1 MKRTLT
7 GLGIVLLFS
16 FMLLSPKAVFSGASS
31 GLLLWFQT
39 ILPTLFPFLLV
50 SNLLLATGS
59 IHYLT
64 SAFSKICRTFLS
76 VSDCGSFAV
85 ITGFLCGY
93 PMGAKTASDL
103 LDAQKISRSEAS
115 YLLSFCNNTSPAFIL
130 SYVVIQNLKK
140 DSISIPFLLI
150 LTLTP
155 LMMSFV
161 FRLFYRAKDHIHPFS
176 HMMQV
181 SSSTA
186 SQSENLSAN
195 YFDRCI
201 MNAFES
207 ITKVGG
213 YMMMFSVLIQLL
225 ASALPDNTASLLL
238 YSSLEISTGIR
249 RLASSALYTSHKIIL
264 CAALTSFGGWCCI
277 AQTYSMISGNH
288 LPILPYIAE
297 NWPPHW

>member
-93 PMGAKTASDL
+93 PMGAKTAADL
-103 LDAQKISRSEAS
+103 NTQGYITHREAC
-115 YLLSFCNNTSPAFIL
+115 YLLSFCNNTSPVFIMN
-130 SYVVIQNLKK
+130 Y
-140 DSISIPFLLI
+140 ISIRHWKTKRFCSP
-150 LTLTP
+150 
-155 LMMSFV
+155 
-161 FRLFYRAKDHIHPFS
+161 HC
-176 HMMQV
+176 
-181 SSSTA
+181 SSS
-186 SQSENLSAN
+186 LSV
-195 YFDRCI
+195 R
-201 MNAFES
+201 
-207 ITKVGG
+207 
-213 YMMMFSVLIQLL
+213 
-225 ASALPDNTASLLL
+225 SL
-238 YSSLEISTGIR
+238 
-249 RLASSALYTSHKIIL
+249 
-264 CAALTSFGGWCCI
+264 
-277 AQTYSMISGNH
+277 
-288 LPILPYIAE
+288 
-297 NWPPHW
+297 

>member
-93 PMGAKTASDL
+93 PMGAKTAADL
-103 LDAQKISRSEAS
+103 
-115 YLLSFCNNTSPAFIL
+115 NTQG
-130 SYVVIQNLKK
+130 Y
-140 DSISIPFLLI
+140 
-150 LTLTP
+150 
-155 LMMSFV
+155 
-161 FRLFYRAKDHIHPFS
+161 
-176 HMMQV
+176 
-181 SSSTA
+181 
-186 SQSENLSAN
+186 
-195 YFDRCI
+195 
-201 MNAFES
+201 
-207 ITKVGG
+207 ITH
-213 YMMMFSVLIQLL
+213 
-225 ASALPDNTASLLL
+225 
-238 YSSLEISTGIR
+238 R
-249 RLASSALYTSHKIIL
+249 
-264 CAALTSFGGWCCI
+264 
-277 AQTYSMISGNH
+277 
-288 LPILPYIAE
+288 
-297 NWPPHW
+297 